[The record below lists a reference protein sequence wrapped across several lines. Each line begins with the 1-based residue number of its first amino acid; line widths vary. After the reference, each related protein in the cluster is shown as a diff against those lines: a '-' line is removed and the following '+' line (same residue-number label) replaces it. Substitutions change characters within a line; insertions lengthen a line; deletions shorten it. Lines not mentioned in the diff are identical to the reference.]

1 MGILCFS
8 PGLFYLLGVVNA
20 CQFKN
25 QTLGQ
30 MLQTHC
36 PTCGQYLDKYIKQRI
51 ILSTGENTLHSLLQQ
66 INYLSHNLDYADSF
80 IMYFQCPKI
89 LISVVGLS
97 QFVIQTKFCLQMN
110 AEQTQWRADAVYR
123 ILALTAL
130 TTYELSI
137 YFKSLKAYLA
147 DTREGGS
154 GRGSDSPLTHVLS
167 HCWIA
172 DFIRVTSDLHGCQ
185 WQDPVCIKLN

>member
-36 PTCGQYLDKYIKQRI
+36 PTCGQHLDKYIKQRI
-51 ILSTGENTLHSLLQQ
+51 ILSTRENTLNSVLQQ
-66 INYLSHNLDYADSF
+66 INYLSHDLDYADSF
-80 IMYFQCPKI
+80 IMYFQCPNI

-97 QFVIQTKFCLQMN
+97 QFSIETKFCLQMN
-110 AEQTQWRADAVYR
+110 AEQAQWMADVFYR
-123 ILALTAL
+123 ILALSRHKIWTL
-130 TTYELSI
+130 NLFQKPESFFSWHLGGRERERIGYSSHTC
-137 YFKSLKAYLA
+137 FK
-147 DTREGGS
+147 
-154 GRGSDSPLTHVLS
+154 PLL
-167 HCWIA
+167 
-172 DFIRVTSDLHGCQ
+172 DF
-185 WQDPVCIKLN
+185 WFN

>member
-1 MGILCFS
+1 MPHSLALCLGLVDILNTNKSTKSHPPSFWLLFFNSSVPEGLNLLLKLFSLMGILCFS

-36 PTCGQYLDKYIKQRI
+36 PTCGQNLDKYIKQRI
-51 ILSTGENTLHSLLQQ
+51 ILSTGENTLHSVLQQ

-97 QFVIQTKFCLQMN
+97 QFSIQTKFCLQMN
-110 AEQTQWRADAVYR
+110 AEQTQWRADVFYR
-123 ILALTAL
+123 ILSLTA
-130 TTYELSI
+130 
-137 YFKSLKAYLA
+137 
-147 DTREGGS
+147 
-154 GRGSDSPLTHVLS
+154 V
-167 HCWIA
+167 
-172 DFIRVTSDLHGCQ
+172 
-185 WQDPVCIKLN
+185 